1 MNINEH
7 TKIASLIKMNE
18 AALEAIISISPKFEK
33 LRNPIL
39 RKLMA
44 NRASIKMA
52 CLIASCDIE
61 SFFKVLR
68 PLGFVCS
75 YSNEEE
81 NKNNTKPIPEFIKET
96 TKENLIEL
104 DVRPILN
111 GGNDPL
117 NEILKVINT
126 LDNKMVL
133 KIINT
138 FEPIPLIELL
148 KKQGFEHYVE
158 KFSDDQINTY
168 FKKTN
173 NNKIEINV
181 EEQNNDFDTILD
193 KFKNQLVEID
203 VRELQ
208 MPMPMMTILAALEE
222 LEKNKALFVFH
233 KKIPVFLLPELAD
246 RKFEYAIKEI
256 DDRNVNMI
264 IYKHDN

>member
-7 TKIASLIKMNE
+7 TKIASLIKMHE
-18 AALEAIISISPKFEK
+18 GALEAIISISPKFEK
-33 LRNPIL
+33 LRNPFL

-52 CLIASCDIE
+52 CRIASCEIE
-61 SFFKVLR
+61 SFFKILR

-75 YSNEEE
+75 YSNKDD
-81 NKNNTKPIPEFIKET
+81 NNNTATLIPEFIKQT
-96 TKENLIEL
+96 TKEQLIEL

-111 GGNDPL
+111 SGNDPL
-117 NEILKVINT
+117 NEILKAVNT

-138 FEPIPLIELL
+138 FEPIPLIQLL
-148 KKQGFEHYVE
+148 KNRGFEHYVE
-158 KFSDDQINTY
+158 EYNDDQINTY
-168 FKKTN
+168 FKKNIN
-173 NNKIEINV
+173 NNVEINI
-181 EEQNNDFDTILD
+181 EENNNDFNLILE
-193 KFKNQLVEID
+193 KFNNHLVEID

-208 MPMPMMTILAALEE
+208 MPMPMMTILAALED
-222 LEKNKALFVFH
+222 LEKNKALFVYH

>member
-1 MNINEH
+1 MHEG
-7 TKIASLIKMNE
+7 
-18 AALEAIISISPKFEK
+18 ALEAIISISPKFEK
-33 LRNPIL
+33 LRNPFL

-61 SFFKVLR
+61 TFFKVLC

-75 YSNEEE
+75 YSNEQD
-81 NKNNTKPIPEFIKET
+81 NNNNTKPIPEFIKET

-111 GGNDPL
+111 SGNDPL

-126 LDNKMVL
+126 IDNKMIL

-138 FEPIPLIELL
+138 FEPVPLIELL

-158 KFSDDQINTY
+158 EYSVNQINTY

-181 EEQNNDFDTILD
+181 EVNNNDFESILE
-193 KFKNQLVEID
+193 KFKNHLTEID
-203 VRELQ
+203 VRDLQ

-222 LEKNKALFVFH
+222 LKENKALFVFH

-246 RKFEYAIKEI
+246 RKFDYAIKEV

>member
-1 MNINEH
+1 MNIDEH
-7 TKIASLIKMNE
+7 TKIASLLKMHE
-18 AALEAIISISPKFEK
+18 GALDAIISISPKFEK
-33 LRNPIL
+33 LRNPFL

-52 CLIASCDIE
+52 CMIASCEIE
-61 SFFKVLR
+61 DFFKALR

-75 YSNEEE
+75 FSNDKVET
-81 NKNNTKPIPEFIKET
+81 NTTKLIPDFIKNT
-96 TKENLIEL
+96 THDNTLEL

-111 GGNDPL
+111 NGNDPL
-117 NEILKVINT
+117 NEILKVINSI
-126 LDNKMVL
+126 DENKVL
-133 KIINT
+133 KIVNT

-158 KFSDDQINTY
+158 EYSNEQVNTY

-173 NNKIEINV
+173 NKKVEINI
-181 EEQNNDFDTILD
+181 EQSHNDFDNIYT
-193 KFKNQLVEID
+193 KYKSQLVEID

-222 LEKNKALFVFH
+222 LDENKALFVFH

-246 RKFEYAIKEI
+246 RKFEYAIQEI
-256 DDRNVNMI
+256 DDHNVNMI